1 MLSQKFFE
9 EKLVE
14 AMKARDQV
22 KTSVLRAI
30 KTRLMNEKI
39 NKGDELT
46 EDEILK
52 LLQSE
57 VKRRKESAESF
68 TTGGRAEMAEAENNE
83 INVIKEYLPAQVG
96 EAEISQKIDDIIKE
110 NGFVKSDF
118 GKAMTILKEHF
129 GATADGA
136 LISSI
141 LKTKLQ

>member
-1 MLSQKFFE
+1 MLSQKLFE

-14 AMKARDQV
+14 AMKARDAVRTQ
-22 KTSVLRAI
+22 VLRAI

-46 EDEILK
+46 EEEILK

-68 TTGGRAEMAEAENNE
+68 ASGGRADMADNENAE
-83 INVIKEYLPAQVG
+83 IVIITEFLPAQVS
-96 EAEISQKIDDIIKE
+96 EAEITAKIDGIIKE

-118 GKAMTILKEHF
+118 GKAMTLLKEHF
-129 GATADGA
+129 GATADGSV
-136 LISSI
+136 ISSI